1 MQLEVVINK
10 LIKYLNRRAEQL
22 SLAVTTGGIDTME
35 KYNYIIGQINALEA
49 TKQELSNLLED
60 KEQNEG
66 NVVDINTKNTLT

>member
-35 KYNYIIGQINALEA
+35 KYNYIIGQITALEA

-60 KEQNEG
+60 KEQHGTVIE
-66 NVVDINTKNTLT
+66 INKTTE